1 MPYYPIDKLH
11 LHLVFTPYVIRN
23 NLCGFKNCFSFYHK
37 GRQILLCII
46 SNLII
51 NDTLFIIND
60 ACFNGIF
67 GNSTVGRAVES
78 KLYFVRYQP
87 FMLFLN
93 SSVTKM

>member
-1 MPYYPIDKLH
+1 MIPY
-11 LHLVFTPYVIRN
+11 
-23 NLCGFKNCFSFYHK
+23 
-37 GRQILLCII
+37 
-46 SNLII
+46 
-51 NDTLFIIND
+51 FIIND